1 MVMASRVPP
10 GALASTPRRRASRIT
25 LPSAAASLPTSGF
38 PAPPSSALCG
48 IAPMCC
54 HLSICGGGAHPT
66 AAAWEGGAR
75 AAIPHG
81 NEGVRAAAHPQQC
94 LPRRLKSTI
103 RSDNVDADVVPRMP
117 KPPQKPSRGV
127 NWTVLIIHVYQ
138 IASFVVEG

>member
-1 MVMASRVPP
+1 
-10 GALASTPRRRASRIT
+10 
-25 LPSAAASLPTSGF
+25 
-38 PAPPSSALCG
+38 
-48 IAPMCC
+48 MCC

-75 AAIPHG
+75 ATIPHG